1 MYWQTNL
8 NPADFFK
15 NDIELE
21 LTHHSGKISYSLLEM
36 KVVTSMM
43 MRCLNVLVSAYLI
56 DSYLELLSNLFFFF
70 FLVLFSLSDPVMA
83 QLRFLSPLQQN
94 ALMVLF
100 ILEIWEAIPTLR
112 STLLFRMWN
121 EFIVAQVQTRRKEI
135 GVLWLQVLSFE
146 CVIYLVKNL
155 VSLRKIQIY
164 KKRLSLQLD
173 LPY

>member
-70 FLVLFSLSDPVMA
+70 FFGIVLIEWSSYGTTAFPVTTTAKCFDGIVHFGNMRGNPHTEIYA
-83 QLRFLSPLQQN
+83 PFQNVKWIHSSTGPDKKKGNRCPL
-94 ALMVLF
+94 AASF
-100 ILEIWEAIPTLR
+100 ILW
-112 STLLFRMWN
+112 M
-121 EFIVAQVQTRRKEI
+121 
-135 GVLWLQVLSFE
+135 
-146 CVIYLVKNL
+146 CYL
-155 VSLRKIQIY
+155 
-164 KKRLSLQLD
+164 
-173 LPY
+173 PC

>member
-1 MYWQTNL
+1 MPLYLQLVFVLTNL

-70 FLVLFSLSDPVMA
+70 FFGIVL
-83 QLRFLSPLQQN
+83 
-94 ALMVLF
+94 
-100 ILEIWEAIPTLR
+100 IE
-112 STLLFRMWN
+112 
-121 EFIVAQVQTRRKEI
+121 
-135 GVLWLQVLSFE
+135 
-146 CVIYLVKNL
+146 
-155 VSLRKIQIY
+155 
-164 KKRLSLQLD
+164 
-173 LPY
+173 